1 MSYQQVFNPAGIVGY
16 QPLYVDALE
25 VRAKLDGS
33 PTIRLR
39 ARKRSDIAYG
49 PATKAG
55 YEGAN
60 ATQKDGDPEGWQ
72 YFKPDQIRPLV
83 PRDFGITLDDDT
95 LQAMADGHL
104 VHRFKGRDLNMAF
117 DAKVLSRDPDA
128 DPSGRHGR
136 FIVPSSLRAPAETF
150 SYDHNQSVYLRHKV
164 VGVNTAYVDH
174 SQTELHHDFKIPV
187 QTPDQAA
194 QTISRMVSQAQ
205 DALDY
210 LRQQDS
216 HSPVVMSRCALKG
229 GGENADLRHCL
240 EHPDAHE
247 SYFQS
252 SHVLGLTSSQAK
264 QLDVTGL
271 DLDRVYQ
278 LAAFADAALTI
289 DDKGTPKAKSPSYQ
303 DLVGSFAQQTQY
315 GPLVRDRKDATGY
328 QYQAPNGVNQ
338 DMTPQAPYTPH
349 SEQLALHLDGTVD
362 YGTDANG
369 KRMTAKQQALA
380 ADRAHLAN
388 ERGGYDS
395 NGDGNPNND
404 AFLKHRPE
412 PAPVKDD
419 GPEL

>member
-1 MSYQQVFNPAGIVGY
+1 MSYQQVFNPTGIVGY

-60 ATQKDGDPEGWQ
+60 ATQSNGDPEGWQ

-83 PRDFGITLDDDT
+83 PRDFGIALDDDT

-117 DAKVLSRDPDA
+117 DAKVLSRNPDA

-150 SYDHNQSVYLRHKV
+150 DYDHNQSIYLRRKIV
-164 VGVNTAYVDH
+164 ASNENYVGH
-174 SQTELHHDFKIPV
+174 SQSELHRQFDVPV
-187 QTPDQAA
+187 QTPHQAA
-194 QTISRMVSQAQ
+194 ETVSLAISRAQ
-205 DALDY
+205 DALTY
-210 LRQQDS
+210 LRQQGPDS
-216 HSPVVMSRCALKG
+216 PMAASLIQLDG
-229 GGENADLRHCL
+229 GGRNHDLAYSLTR
-240 EHPDAHE
+240 PSGND
-247 SYFQS
+247 YFQS
-252 SHVLGLTSSQAK
+252 KTVLGLTPRQSAQA
-264 QLDVTGL
+264 DATGL

-278 LAAFADAALTI
+278 LAAFADQHLTT
-289 DDKGTPKAKSPSYQ
+289 DAQGKPKAKAPSYQ
-303 DLVGSFAQQTQY
+303 ALVGAFAQQTTY
-315 GPLVRDRKDATGY
+315 GPVYRRVTAKNDYLY
-328 QYQAPNGVNQ
+328 QPVYRLNETL
-338 DMTPQAPYTPH
+338 TPKMPYTPH

-380 ADRAHLAN
+380 ADRAHLPN

-404 AFLKHRPE
+404 AFLNHRPE
-412 PAPVKDD
+412 PAPIKDD